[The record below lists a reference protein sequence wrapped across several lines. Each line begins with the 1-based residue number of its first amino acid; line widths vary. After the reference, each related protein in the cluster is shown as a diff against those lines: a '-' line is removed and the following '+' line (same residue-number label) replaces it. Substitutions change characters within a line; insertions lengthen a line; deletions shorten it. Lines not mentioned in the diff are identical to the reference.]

1 MEIRYLTT
9 NQIILINRW
18 AVEKSG
24 DPFVLENESS
34 LEHLVEAIKYKY
46 ADKVFEE
53 SLVLKAAFILDMI
66 ANKGHIFVEGNK
78 RTAITSTIAFLDL
91 NGYRIDT
98 SNQDEL
104 VAFVRKVARGELSLR
119 AISKWLQD
127 RIKKRV

>member
-34 LEHLVEAIKYKY
+34 LEHLDEAIKYKY